1 MLEPFT
7 RSKRAFV
14 HAVCLAR
21 FHCEQLAADALFE
34 PARYG
39 TWSGPI
45 APLDRHFRG
54 APRRDEPPFEEGCD
68 EPKGSVSG
76 SGFPTYVRRLMK
88 VRTSPR
94 THLSAHDPI
103 RPARPDRENDA
114 DAQPH
119 LRPVPPRSSVRWTW
133 STPSGRCTS
142 CARIPRWCTGTRCIA
157 NVSFPS
163 SNPTQ
168 PAPFGTD
175 RLNKLND
182 VRALLRLQ
190 RPRTSGRGTTRRSWC

>member
-1 MLEPFT
+1 MN
-7 RSKRAFV
+7 
-14 HAVCLAR
+14 
-21 FHCEQLAADALFE
+21 QLAEDVVLSDRARWVAIFVGHRGEMNHPLKKDAM
-34 PARYG
+34 
-39 TWSGPI
+39 SQK
-45 APLDRHFRG
+45 G
-54 APRRDEPPFEEGCD
+54 AYR
-68 EPKGSVSG
+68 G

-94 THLSAHDPI
+94 THLSA
-103 RPARPDRENDA
+103 ARPDPTGTTRPRKNDA

-168 PAPFGTD
+168 PAPFGTA